1 MSPVAGQSVSEY
13 GGKDRNVSVVLST
26 GFASAYPFPFW
37 GWTQIM
43 AASSL
48 TNISM
53 IIAGGTGLL
62 SPALA
67 LIRRIL
73 PRKDCHV
80 EQKNWSVVRRLVGYD
95 RYNSRAALEA
105 LNRIYDLTRLYVNF
119 FQPVMKLMSKTR
131 HGAKVHKVYDTAQTP
146 YQRLLKSGVLTEP
159 KQQELAA
166 MYYGL
171 NPVSLL
177 RQINE
182 NLECLWKLAERPAH
196 QQRRVKTSEALV
208 T

>member
-1 MSPVAGQSVSEY
+1 MSFIHFSLQS
-13 GGKDRNVSVVLST
+13 KT
-26 GFASAYPFPFW
+26 
-37 GWTQIM
+37 
-43 AASSL
+43 SSRSYKK
-48 TNISM
+48 NDS
-53 IIAGGTGLL
+53 
-62 SPALA
+62 
-67 LIRRIL
+67 
-73 PRKDCHV
+73 CHV

-105 LNRIYDLTRLYVNF
+105 LNRIYNLTRLYVNF

-131 HGAKVHKVYDTAQTP
+131 HGAKVHKVYETAQTP
-146 YQRLLKSGVLTEP
+146 YQRLLKSSVLTEA

-177 RQINE
+177 KQINE

-196 QQRRVKTSEALV
+196 QQRRVKTSEVSV